1 MVFGKF
7 YLYSFGIATGFLL
20 STKQLFSMSQ
30 PGQKLIQSMLELP

>member
-1 MVFGKF
+1 MVLGQL
-7 YLYSFGIATGFLL
+7 YLNSFGVTTGFLL